1 MGRIA
6 VAGAGAIGASIA
18 YHLALRGARGV
29 VLADPGGVAA
39 GASGKAFGGIRQQ
52 FSTAAEV
59 ALARESVGFF
69 RALGP
74 ALFQQVGYL
83 FLATSAEGLA
93 ALEERRAVQ
102 RELGVELREGTR
114 VEELEAD
121 VRVIACGAWSA
132 EVATAFGAELPVRPL
147 VRQLVATTAVP
158 ALPEH
163 MP

>member
-1 MGRIA
+1 MRRIV

-29 VLADPGGVAA
+29 VPPAPGGVAA

-69 RALGP
+69 RDLGP
-74 ALFQQVGYL
+74 VLFQQVGYL

-93 ALEERRAVQ
+93 VLEERRALQ
-102 RELGVELREGTR
+102 LGLR
-114 VEELEAD
+114 
-121 VRVIACGAWSA
+121 
-132 EVATAFGAELPVRPL
+132 
-147 VRQLVATTAVP
+147 VP
-158 ALPEH
+158 
-163 MP
+163 